1 MIAQINRI
9 FTSTSIPD
17 KLVFLF
23 FTFLILST
31 ILGSLLINL
40 TFILLFIIFTID
52 TVINKNYFF
61 LKDITFWILV
71 FYFSTLLINL
81 YFSLDPMNSLPRI
94 LKIMLMISFTMQ
106 IKKII
111 QIYPEDF
118 ERIIFGFWSI
128 IFSIVIIDIIFEYIF
143 GFNTLGF
150 KSDYYPV
157 RIASFF
163 GEELIVGSFFLG
175 FGLFYISKI
184 VLLLQRYKKL
194 LIIITLALIFV
205 SLIIGER
212 SNFIKFFI
220 ASSILFYF
228 IANIG
233 LKKVV
238 LMMAIFFL
246 SFFASLNLNEGLKY
260 RYKTEFL
267 TADIKEVNDILKDS
281 LYVAHYDAAFKIFQ
295 EYPIFGI
302 GIKNFRTESR
312 KNEYRNDKLLK
323 TNSRGSTHPHQ
334 IHFEILSETGLFGY
348 ISFLILIMTSLILSI
363 KNYLKYKNFY
373 QLSSIM
379 GIIVF
384 MIPFLPS
391 GSFFSTFT
399 AAIFW
404 INYAIMMGYNKK

>member
-1 MIAQINRI
+1 MNLLNNKKINADFFLLSLVILIPLTLLIGSAAINTLIILVDII
-9 FTSTSIPD
+9 FLYILI
-17 KLVFLF
+17 KNRELQFLKSK
-23 FTFLILST
+23 TLYLLLI
-31 ILGSLLINL
+31 IWCALLINL
-40 TFILLFIIFTID
+40 IFSLNIESSYSRALGFIRF
-52 TVINKNYFF
+52 V
-61 LKDITFWILV
+61 ILV
-71 FYFSTLLINL
+71 FAIKY
-81 YFSLDPMNSLPRI
+81 I
-94 LKIMLMISFTMQ
+94 LNKELNFKKYIFIS
-106 IKKII
+106 
-111 QIYPEDF
+111 
-118 ERIIFGFWSI
+118 WSI
-128 IFSIVIIDIIFEYIF
+128 LFLIVTFDIFFEYIF

-184 VLLLQRYKKL
+184 VILLQRYKKL

-205 SLIIGER
+205 SLLIGER

-228 IANIG
+228 IANIS
-233 LKKVV
+233 LKKVI

-312 KNEYRNDKLLK
+312 KNKYRNDKLLK

-348 ISFLILIMTSLILSI
+348 ISFLILIMASLTLSI